1 MADLTLKQ
9 NDTYPYLRG
18 KALDEEGTMDLT
30 EASSIKVILKN
41 GETVIEGEVEVLES
55 DPEGYTWQ
63 YKWEAADT
71 ATLGE
76 FKCEIEITWDAE
88 GKKIQTIPNSGYAI
102 VEIVDDLA

>member
-30 EASSIKVILKN
+30 EADSIKVILKS
-41 GETVIEGEVEVLES
+41 GATVIEGEVEVLES

-63 YKWEAADT
+63 YKWAEGDT
-71 ATLGE
+71 EVLGE
-76 FKCEIEITWDAE
+76 YKAEIEITWDAE
-88 GKKIQTIPNSGYAI
+88 GKKVQTIPNGTYAT